1 MTDDPTIKDL
11 FLAIN
16 AVRGDVKELRDE
28 MNDRFKAVD
37 ARFDDQD
44 GQLEAIRNV
53 VDNELASQEQVNAVE
68 AHVKDVQRTLRQ
80 HGKRLDAIDRG
91 QKRPA

>member
-16 AVRGDVKELRDE
+16 AVRGDVKAVDKKVDDLRSE
-28 MNDRFKAVD
+28 MN

-53 VDNELASQEQVNAVE
+53 VDNELASQSQLDAVE

-80 HGKRLDAIDRG
+80 HGKRLDAIERG
-91 QKRPA
+91 QKHPA